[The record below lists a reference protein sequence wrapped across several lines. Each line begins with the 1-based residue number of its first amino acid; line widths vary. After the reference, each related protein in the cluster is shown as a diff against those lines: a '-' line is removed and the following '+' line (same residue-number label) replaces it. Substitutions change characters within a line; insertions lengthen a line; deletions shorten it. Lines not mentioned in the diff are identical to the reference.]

1 MSEEN
6 GKIGGVKMLDGSIFK
21 LEPYLIEK
29 VWGWEKWVLSCHEDG
44 KSKIEEGIYKGK
56 ELAAVLGYSN
66 EFPILNKIIKSQ
78 GTLSVQ
84 VHPNNDYARR
94 IENANGKTECWYILE
109 AVEGATLVLGIKKGL
124 NKEKLGVIIKE
135 GKLEDYLER
144 INIKKGD
151 FIYIP
156 AGTVHAIEAGV
167 KLIEVQQN
175 SNITYRLY
183 DWGRG
188 REVHIEKSLDVID
201 YKSQNK
207 SGKIDKFHK
216 LETPYFKVEKIIV
229 DNSYRDKVNDSL
241 HSYIVICGE
250 GVIKANNEKMEL
262 KEEETIYISKGTE
275 YTFEGNMELLKS
287 SV

>member
-1 MSEEN
+1 M
-6 GKIGGVKMLDGSIFK
+6 VCGSILK
-21 LEPYLIEK
+21 LEPCLIEK
-29 VWGWEKWVLSCHEDG
+29 IWGWEKWVLSCHEAG

-56 ELAAVLGYSN
+56 ELAAVLEYSN
-66 EFPILNKIIKSQ
+66 DFPILSKIIKSQ

-84 VHPNNDYARR
+84 VHPNDDYAKRV
-94 IENANGKTECWYILE
+94 ENANGKTECWYILE
-109 AVEGATLVLGIKKGL
+109 AEEGATLVLGIKKGL
-124 NKEKLGVIIKE
+124 NKEKLRVIIKE
-135 GKLEDYLER
+135 GRLEDYLER

-156 AGTVHAIEAGV
+156 AGTVHAIGAGV

-201 YKSQNK
+201 YESNSKG
-207 SGKIDKFHK
+207 GKIDKFHK
-216 LETPYFKVEKIIV
+216 LETPYFKIEKIVV
-229 DNSYRDKVNDSL
+229 DDNYADKVNESL
-241 HSYIVICGE
+241 HSYIVIGGK
-250 GVIKANNEKMEL
+250 GVISANNEKMQL

-275 YTFEGNMELLKS
+275 YTFEGDMELIKS

>member
-1 MSEEN
+1 MFY
-6 GKIGGVKMLDGSIFK
+6 GSILK
-21 LEPYLIEK
+21 LEPCLIEK
-29 VWGWEKWVLSCHEDG
+29 IWGWEKWVLSCHEEG

-56 ELAAVLGYSN
+56 ELAAVLEYSHD
-66 EFPILNKIIKSQ
+66 FPILSKIIKSQ

-84 VHPNNDYARR
+84 VHPNDDYAKRV
-94 IENANGKTECWYILE
+94 ENANGKTECWYILE
-109 AVEGATLVLGIKKGL
+109 AEEGATLVLGIKKGL
-124 NKEKLGVIIKE
+124 NKEKLRVIIE
-135 GKLEDYLER
+135 DGKLEDYLER

-201 YKSQNK
+201 YESKSK
-207 SGKIDKFHK
+207 GGKIDKFHK
-216 LETPYFKVEKIIV
+216 LETPYFKIEKIIV
-229 DNSYRDKVNDSL
+229 DNNYADKVNESL
-241 HSYIVICGE
+241 HSYIVIHGK
-250 GVIKANNEKMEL
+250 GVIIANNEKMQL
-262 KEEETIYISKGTE
+262 KQEETIYISKGTE
-275 YTFEGNMELLKS
+275 YTFEGNMELIKS